1 MVVQTPLPFV
11 YWSPKLGDVGEIVT
25 DTEDINQCIRII
37 LTTRKGTVPH
47 RPEFGSNLQDYIDW
61 PQNRAKPFI
70 IRESL
75 EAIERWEPR
84 VRVKQVVVLPTEIA
98 QIRVQVAW
106 TLADGV
112 AENFVEVVV

>member
-1 MVVQTPLPFV
+1 MAVLTPLPFV
-11 YWSPKLGDVGEIVT
+11 YWSPKLGEVGEIVS

-61 PQNRAKPFI
+61 PIDRARPHI

-75 EAIERWEPR
+75 GAIERWEPR
-84 VRVKQVVVLPTEIA
+84 VRVKQVSVLPGGIG
-98 QIRVQVAW
+98 QLRVQVAW
-106 TLADGV
+106 TLADRV
-112 AENFVEVVV
+112 QENFVEVVV